1 MMELPKTSE
10 VIDKQPQVVGEA
22 NKQLQ
27 LNISSSPHIRYHES
41 VPSIMIWVIAALFPA
56 MIASYMFFGIRAIL
70 LTSISVIT
78 AVLVEAIICKMLR
91 KPTTIGDYSAVIT
104 GILLAFNVSPSLPW
118 WMVVIGSAFS
128 IAVAKMAF
136 GGLGSNF
143 INPALAGRAF
153 LMACYPSAMTSW
165 VAPKLGTLSGIS
177 AVTSATSLAGVTSA
191 TPLANIKTAM
201 TNGSFQALDFQD
213 ALINLFTGNIGGCIG
228 ETSAVALLIGAVILL
243 YKHIIGFTIPV
254 MYIGVVFLLFW
265 LFNGTGQYFTSG
277 AIIVPTYHILSGG
290 LFLGA
295 FFMAT
300 DMVTAPINRRG
311 KLIFGIGC
319 GVLTFIIRKFGGY
332 PEGVSYSIL
341 IMNLMVPHIERYTRP
356 KIYGEVKKR
365 D

>member
-1 MMELPKTSE
+1 MELPKTSE
-10 VIDKQPQVVGEA
+10 LLDKQLQVAGEE
-22 NKQLQ
+22 NKQMQ
-27 LNISSSPHIRYHES
+27 LNISSSPHIRYPET
-41 VPSIMIWVIAALFPA
+41 VPVIMIWVIAALVPA
-56 MIASYMFFGIRAIL
+56 MVASYLIFGIRAIL
-70 LTSISVIT
+70 LTSISVVT
-78 AVLVEAIICKMLR
+78 AVLVEAIICKMVK
-91 KPTTIGDYSAVIT
+91 KPVSIGDFSAVLT

-165 VAPKLGTLSGIS
+165 VAPNLGTLSGIS
-177 AVTSATSLAGVTSA
+177 GITSA

-201 TNGSFQALDFQD
+201 ANGSFQALDFQD
-213 ALINLFTGNIGGCIG
+213 ALVNLLTGNVGGCIG

-254 MYIGVVFLLFW
+254 MYIGTVFLLFW

-277 AIIVPTYHILSGG
+277 AIIIPTYHILSGG

-300 DMVTAPINRRG
+300 DMVTSPINRRG
-311 KLIFGIGC
+311 KLVFGIGC

-356 KIYGEVKKR
+356 TIYGEVKKR

>member
-1 MMELPKTSE
+1 MTELLKTSE
-10 VIDKQPQVVGEA
+10 LIDKQPQSVSEE
-22 NKQLQ
+22 NQKIQ
-27 LNISSSPHIRYHES
+27 LNISSSPHIRYPES
-41 VPSIMIWVIAALFPA
+41 VSAIMIWVIAALVPS
-56 MIASYMFFGIRAIL
+56 MVASYLFFGVHALFLIAV
-70 LTSISVIT
+70 SVIT
-78 AVLVEAIICKMLR
+78 AVLVEAIICKMLK
-91 KPTTIGDYSAVIT
+91 KPISIGDFSAVIT

-118 WMVVIGSAFS
+118 WMVMLGSAFS

-143 INPALAGRAF
+143 VNPALAGRAF

-165 VAPKLGTLSGIS
+165 VAPQSGSLSGIS
-177 AVTSATSLAGVTSA
+177 AVTAASPLAGVTSA
-191 TPLANIKTAM
+191 TPLAHIKIAM
-201 TNGSFQALDFQD
+201 ANGSFQALDFQD
-213 ALINLFTGNIGGCIG
+213 ALFNLFTGNVGGCIG
-228 ETSAVALLIGAVILL
+228 ETSVVAILIGAVILL

-254 MYIGVVFLLFW
+254 MYIGTVFVLFW

-277 AIIVPTYHILSGG
+277 AVIVPTYHILAGG

-300 DMVTAPINRRG
+300 DTVTSPINRRG
-311 KLIFGIGC
+311 KLVFGMGC

-341 IMNLMVPHIERYTRP
+341 IMNLLVPHIERYTRP